1 MQIIQEIIQFIK
13 GYKMAVLLNTEYL
26 LKASYIIPKN
36 PTHPE
41 FRCIN
46 IFDSNGK
53 RFYAASDNS
62 MLIEFNEAIV
72 GEQMPVKN
80 IMIQKPNLTRLGT
93 AKDKYT
99 SLVSNYDNLYQ
110 KFFSVETNSLIPIV
124 LENDNKKIETNI
136 LKGTFPS
143 YLNTL
148 TKIQNQG
155 DFTSNIYAYE
165 SMMDKKQ
172 LEIIEN
178 RLKIKREALLFSLTK
193 DIIYCMYRT
202 NNMIFLAANFR

>member
-1 MQIIQEIIQFIK
+1 
-13 GYKMAVLLNTEYL
+13 
-26 LKASYIIPKN
+26 
-36 PTHPE
+36 
-41 FRCIN
+41 
-46 IFDSNGK
+46 
-53 RFYAASDNS
+53 

-99 SLVSNYDNLYQ
+99 FLVSNYDNLYQ
-110 KFFSVETNSLIPIV
+110 KFFSVETNNLIPIV

-148 TKIQNQG
+148 TKIQKQG
-155 DFTSNIYAYE
+155 EFISNIYAYE

-172 LEIIEN
+172 LEIIKN
-178 RLKIKREALLFSLTK
+178 RLKIKQDALLFNLTK